1 MPDSRNGNPGY
12 RLSPVDHNS
21 NRLRIMDLVLLG
33 APGSGKGTQADHLQ
47 RALGLMHIASGDLF
61 RDHLQRKTELGLR
74 ASEYMARGALVP
86 DPITIAMLR
95 ERASHPES
103 VKGVLL
109 DGFPRT
115 MEQAIALSEMME
127 TLGRK
132 IDAVLYVDVPD
143 EELVERLSGRL
154 VCREC
159 QVPFHRIANPFR
171 VCPHGRCTGEYLY
184 QRTDDAPETVRA
196 RLTTFHRQTEPVIQY
211 YGLINLLVTV
221 PGHGS
226 VDEVKRATLDV
237 IRRLDVDK
245 PSG

>member
-1 MPDSRNGNPGY
+1 
-12 RLSPVDHNS
+12 
-21 NRLRIMDLVLLG
+21 MDLVLLG

-61 RDHLQRKTELGLR
+61 RDHLQRKTDLGLR

-95 ERASHPES
+95 ERVSHPDA
-103 VKGVLL
+103 VKGVLF

-127 TLGRK
+127 TLGRR
-132 IDAVLYVDVPD
+132 IDAVLYVEVPD

-171 VCPHGRCTGEYLY
+171 TCPHGRCTENISTSGPTM
-184 QRTDDAPETVRA
+184 RRI
-196 RLTTFHRQTEPVIQY
+196 RCGR
-211 YGLINLLVTV
+211 
-221 PGHGS
+221 GS
-226 VDEVKRATLDV
+226 
-237 IRRLDVDK
+237 
-245 PSG
+245 